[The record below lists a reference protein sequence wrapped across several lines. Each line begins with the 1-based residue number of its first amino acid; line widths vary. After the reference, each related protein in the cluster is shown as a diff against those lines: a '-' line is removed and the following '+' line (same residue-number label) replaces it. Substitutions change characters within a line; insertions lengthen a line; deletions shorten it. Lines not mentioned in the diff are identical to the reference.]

1 MSSNYAG
8 EGDQELFYRRFFSRE
23 ISKLSELVSSL
34 RAAMGF
40 IQVGSFIFQEVALSE
55 GKALYFQFLNEVTA
69 FLHFLQSYPEDL
81 EDYTTERE

>member
-1 MSSNYAG
+1 
-8 EGDQELFYRRFFSRE
+8 
-23 ISKLSELVSSL
+23 
-34 RAAMGF
+34 MGF
-40 IQVGSFIFQEVALSE
+40 IQEVALSE